1 MTSNPKVRWAPLPRT
16 ELLVYW
22 LLSFGSHFYSFYE
35 LHRFSKEHEA
45 GLDRQFQLETGL
57 VQGFKRDASDFEWN
71 FWTEW
76 AHKSLLWT
84 LTGHALLSRFCCIF
98 YPQFRVAALTV
109 YGLLAAVGV
118 LGLRGVGVLL
128 LHVVLSFSVAQL
140 RRSALCWACNLLLLC
155 TLHVPPLQDIQRGW
169 YERDEEYYLLLF
181 SVAVGTL
188 RLLSFSLE
196 RCGRPAVHAGTFPQ
210 LCWLLSYTFYHP
222 FFYNGPVITYND
234 FVEQMQTPVEEG
246 ERHKPG
252 ARYLLLRSARI
263 LMWWCMAEFM
273 IHVTYMHAIQ
283 SNETY
288 LEILPAWALG
298 GLALALVQFFF
309 VKYLVL
315 FGLPS
320 TLATLD
326 RLDPPGLPRCVSI
339 MYSFTGMWRYIYVPL
354 GGSHRGVPRKMF
366 STALAFGFVCL
377 WHGGHDYLRCWALMN
392 WLGVLVET
400 GLKAL
405 LDSALL
411 RSFFERHSSAA
422 ARRRLAALLSAFS
435 TAALILSNL
444 IFLGGIHVGRIFWRR
459 VFLQGLPN
467 RATSA
472 WNRLICPPKSQPVVV
487 SLDSAGSW
495 PHRCR
500 YPSTGFCRV
509 PPFFFFFF

>member
-1 MTSNPKVRWAPLPRT
+1 MTSNPNVHWAPLPRT

-22 LLSFGSHFYSFYE
+22 LLSFGSHLYSFYE

-45 GLDRQFQLETGL
+45 GLVRQFQLERGL
-57 VQGFKRDASDFEWN
+57 FQGFKRDASDFEWT

-76 AHKSLLWT
+76 ARKSLLWT
-84 LTGHALLSRFCCIF
+84 LIGHAVVSRLCSVF
-98 YPQFRVAALTV
+98 YPQFQVAALTV
-109 YGLLAAVGV
+109 YGLLAASSV
-118 LGLRGVGVLL
+118 LGLRGVAVLL
-128 LHVVLSFSVAQL
+128 LHVALSFSVAQL
-140 RRSALCWACNLLLLC
+140 RRPALCWTCNLLLLC

-196 RCGRPAVHAGTFPQ
+196 RCGGPEVHTGSFLQ

-234 FVEQMQTPVEEG
+234 YVEQMQTPAEDG
-246 ERHKPG
+246 DRHKPG

-263 LMWWCMAEFM
+263 LMWWCIAEYM
-273 IHVTYMHAIQ
+273 IHAMYMHAIQ

-288 LEILPAWALG
+288 LEILPTWALG

-326 RLDPPGLPRCVSI
+326 RLVPPGLPRCVSI
-339 MYSFTGMWRYIYVPL
+339 MYSFTGMWRYVYVPL
-354 GGSHRGVPRKMF
+354 GGSHHGVLYKML

-377 WHGGHDYLRCWALMN
+377 WHGGHDYLQCWALMN

-405 LDSALL
+405 FGSALL
-411 RSFFERHSSAA
+411 RSFLERHSSAA
-422 ARRRLAALLSAFS
+422 TRRRCAALLSAFS
-435 TAALILSNL
+435 TAMLILSNL
-444 IFLGGIHVGRIFWRR
+444 IFLGGIHVGRIFWKR
-459 VFLQGLPN
+459 VFLQGWSTV
-467 RATSA
+467 A
-472 WNRLICPPKSQPVVV
+472 PPMLAFLYCFAQVG
-487 SLDSAGSW
+487 LEWA
-495 PHRCR
+495 PH
-500 YPSTGFCRV
+500 
-509 PPFFFFFF
+509 PP

>member
-1 MTSNPKVRWAPLPRT
+1 MTSNPNVHWAPLPRT

-22 LLSFGSHFYSFYE
+22 LLSFGSHLYSFYE

-45 GLDRQFQLETGL
+45 GLVRQFPLERGL
-57 VQGFKRDASDFEWN
+57 FQGFKRDASDFEWT
-71 FWTEW
+71 FWSEW
-76 AHKSLLWT
+76 AQKSLLWT
-84 LTGHALLSRFCCIF
+84 LIGHAVVSRLCSVF
-98 YPQFRVAALTV
+98 YPQFQVAAHTV
-109 YGLLAAVGV
+109 YGLLAASSV
-118 LGLRGVGVLL
+118 LGLRGVAVLL
-128 LHVVLSFSVAQL
+128 LHVALSFSVAQL
-140 RRSALCWACNLLLLC
+140 RRPALCWTCNLLLLC

-196 RCGRPAVHAGTFPQ
+196 RCGRPAVHTGSFLQ

-234 FVEQMQTPVEEG
+234 YVEQMQTPAEDG
-246 ERHKPG
+246 DRHKPG

-263 LMWWCMAEFM
+263 LMWWCIAEYM
-273 IHVTYMHAIQ
+273 IHVMYMHAIQ

-288 LEILPAWALG
+288 LEILPTWALG

-326 RLDPPGLPRCVSI
+326 RLVPPGLPRCVSI
-339 MYSFTGMWRYIYVPL
+339 MYSFTGMWRYVYVPL
-354 GGSHRGVPRKMF
+354 GGSHHGVLYKML

-377 WHGGHDYLRCWALMN
+377 WHGGHDYLQCWALMN

-405 LDSALL
+405 FGSALL
-411 RSFFERHSSAA
+411 RSFLERRSSAA
-422 ARRRLAALLSAFS
+422 TRRRCAALLSAFS
-435 TAALILSNL
+435 TAMLILSNL
-444 IFLGGIHVGRIFWRR
+444 IFLGGIHVGRIFWKR
-459 VFLQGLPN
+459 VFLQGWSTV
-467 RATSA
+467 A
-472 WNRLICPPKSQPVVV
+472 PPMLAFLYCFAQVG
-487 SLDSAGSW
+487 LEWA
-495 PHRCR
+495 PH
-500 YPSTGFCRV
+500 
-509 PPFFFFFF
+509 PP